1 MNCVRADQHL
11 QRLLLR
17 PVHAQLAE
25 QAQAVDRE
33 LERLVPLLRR
43 RRPLP
48 PRQDLAFY
56 QRGGTFQNYYMVI
69 PPFHVQQLCFYCLAS
84 LPDRPNVKSA
94 RSAYSRSCCC
104 IFSNSG

>member
-1 MNCVRADQHL
+1 VQINTCNGFYCDQFTPNSPSKPKL
-11 QRLLLR
+11 WTENWRGWFLSFGGAVPYR
-17 PVHAQLAE
+17 PVK
-25 QAQAVDRE
+25 
-33 LERLVPLLRR
+33 
-43 RRPLP
+43 
-48 PRQDLAFY
+48 DLAFY

-69 PPFHVQQLCFYCLAS
+69 PPPFHVQQLCFYCLAS